1 MDITTTHQSK
11 RQWQSKEC
19 NTHRV
24 RFFTTLLDI
33 DKMFN
38 ITKMEKFHKVTDAF
52 KETPQYQWVE
62 DNNVTLGWMEDNNYI
77 AWEKQVII
85 YGDLTEAQYVDY
97 ALRFFKHRT
106 EWK

>member
-11 RQWQSKEC
+11 HQWQSKETD
-19 NTHRV
+19 THRV
-24 RFFTTLLDI
+24 RFFTTQLEI
-33 DKMFN
+33 DEMFT
-38 ITKMEKFHKVTDAF
+38 ITKVDKFYKVADAF

-62 DNNVTLGWMEDNNYI
+62 DNNITLGWMEDDSYI
-77 AWEKQVII
+77 AWKKQVII